1 MSIRTLNEIFFTV
14 VERNNDRVMLTRE
27 NEAWQPVSSAQL
39 RSWVYSTARQLQAWG
54 INKGDRVVILSE
66 NRVEW
71 AITDYAA
78 LLLGAVVVPI
88 YATQTAEQVL
98 YVLQNSE
105 ARIAFVSSRQQ
116 YEKLSSIREQT
127 ALEYVVV
134 MDDAPELA
142 NAIHIQS
149 FLRNGQPG
157 PDPELDA
164 IAAYLTRNNKP

>member
-78 LLLGAVVVPI
+78 LLLGAVAVF
-88 YATQTAEQVL
+88 ALGTGL
-98 YVLQNSE
+98 LFWRRSGK
-105 ARIAFVSSRQQ
+105 ARPPLGES
-116 YEKLSSIREQT
+116 
-127 ALEYVVV
+127 
-134 MDDAPELA
+134 P
-142 NAIHIQS
+142 QS
-149 FLRNGQPG
+149 
-157 PDPELDA
+157 
-164 IAAYLTRNNKP
+164 